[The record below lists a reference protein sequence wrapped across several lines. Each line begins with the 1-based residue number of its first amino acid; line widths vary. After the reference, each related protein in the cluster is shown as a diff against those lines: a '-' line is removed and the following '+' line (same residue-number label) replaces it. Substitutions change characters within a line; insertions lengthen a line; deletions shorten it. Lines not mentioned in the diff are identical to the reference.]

1 MLRLALGLALLAPL
15 AAEPLLLSIDAL
27 TRPIPP
33 GRPFAVRGVVT
44 LARERILYLQ
54 DQTGALTVYP
64 AQPINLALGDEVE
77 VQGDLRAGSFSPV
90 LDHASVRRLWSGSP
104 PVPLALRPEQ
114 AAEGSYGSRLI
125 DSEGRLLR
133 KSLAGRYLRL
143 TLESAGQIFGA
154 SLELS
159 SPVAGSSPLLR
170 RLEEGATLRVVG
182 ICAPSSGEEASMGNA
197 FVILLRSPDDIREV
211 QPAPWWNVEHTLWAG
226 LAGLLTLAVISRLR
240 HRALNLR
247 YQAIVEERSRIA
259 REMHDTLAQGFAG
272 LTYQLEGMAREMH
285 DAPPGPATRRLEA
298 ALQLVRHCREE
309 AHRSIFALRSL
320 NQNHP
325 DLLALL
331 LSSCDAL
338 RSSANVEI
346 RTHRQGVAL
355 ALPDETLNHLLRIGQ
370 EALSNALRHAQA
382 SQIDLTLAFEPQS
395 VTLQVHDNGRGF
407 VPEQAR
413 SAEHGHFGL
422 LGMRERA
429 RHLHA
434 SFALESE
441 PGRGTRVAVHVPL
454 AKPPA
459 WYRTVFQPKG
469 APQ

>member
-1 MLRLALGLALLAPL
+1 M
-15 AAEPLLLSIDAL
+15 D
-27 TRPIPP
+27 
-33 GRPFAVRGVVT
+33 
-44 LARERILYLQ
+44 
-54 DQTGALTVYP
+54 
-64 AQPINLALGDEVE
+64 
-77 VQGDLRAGSFSPV
+77 
-90 LDHASVRRLWSGSP
+90 
-104 PVPLALRPEQ
+104 
-114 AAEGSYGSRLI
+114 
-125 DSEGRLLR
+125 
-133 KSLAGRYLRL
+133 
-143 TLESAGQIFGA
+143 
-154 SLELS
+154 
-159 SPVAGSSPLLR
+159 
-170 RLEEGATLRVVG
+170 
-182 ICAPSSGEEASMGNA
+182 NA
-197 FVILLRSPDDIREV
+197 FVILLRSPDDIREI
-211 QPAPWWNVEHTLWAG
+211 QPAPWWNVEHTLWVG
-226 LAGLLTLAVISRLR
+226 LAGLVALAIIARLR

-285 DAPPGPATRRLEA
+285 DAPPSPATRRLEV

-320 NQNHP
+320 NQNNP
-325 DLLALL
+325 DILALL

-346 RTHRQGVAL
+346 HTHRHGAPL
-355 ALPDETLNHLLRIGQ
+355 PLPDESLNHLLRIGQ
-370 EALSNALRHAQA
+370 EALTNALRHADA
-382 SQIDLTLAFEPQS
+382 SHIDLTIAYEARA
-395 VTLQVHDNGRGF
+395 VTLTVHDNGRGF
-407 VPEQAR
+407 VPAQAR

-441 PGRGTRVAVHVPL
+441 PGQGTRVSVHVPL

-459 WYRTVFQPKG
+459 WYRPLFQPKG